1 MKTVFR
7 EFYNAKFSD
16 WDEIL
21 EHPKTLYV
29 FDTNVL
35 LSLYET
41 HTNTTEMLLKSI
53 ELIKG
58 QTWMPYQIGLEFQ
71 HNRLSTLNKSNDA
84 ISEKIKKVKEAYN
97 ILQAIVNDQY
107 VKPKDTNNN
116 VFIGQLNDL
125 NDALNAE
132 LNRRKQEIKEYLNN
146 DPVLERLENIFVDK
160 RIGLFFTEKEII
172 SIKDLAEKQW
182 KQGCGIGHEDRSKQG
197 VTHYPNDVW
206 LEDKYGDFVYV
217 EEIKR
222 YILQQNMTESQIEYL
237 VLVSNDNKKDF
248 WHKVNS
254 DKKVPQP
261 SFKKDI
267 LDVTKIKDFLF
278 LDSHDFLKKF
288 KDKVTGFSDVQ
299 KQEALDNA
307 KSLINNKFLS
317 TNTYKQISNNL
328 RMKEIQLELKDNFNN
343 KYKELIDILEDSV
356 DFDEFK
362 AKAGF
367 AEYTRDEIN
376 LFCKDFEDLF
386 GEKVEDNLFWR
397 RFELQ
402 GIPD

>member
-1 MKTVFR
+1 
-7 EFYNAKFSD
+7 
-16 WDEIL
+16 
-21 EHPKTLYV
+21 
-29 FDTNVL
+29 
-35 LSLYET
+35 
-41 HTNTTEMLLKSI
+41 
-53 ELIKG
+53 
-58 QTWMPYQIGLEFQ
+58 
-71 HNRLSTLNKSNDA
+71 
-84 ISEKIKKVKEAYN
+84 
-97 ILQAIVNDQY
+97 
-107 VKPKDTNNN
+107 
-116 VFIGQLNDL
+116 
-125 NDALNAE
+125 
-132 LNRRKQEIKEYLNN
+132 
-146 DPVLERLENIFVDK
+146 
-160 RIGLFFTEKEII
+160 
-172 SIKDLAEKQW
+172 
-182 KQGCGIGHEDRSKQG
+182 
-197 VTHYPNDVW
+197 
-206 LEDKYGDFVYV
+206 VYV

-307 KSLINNKFLS
+307 KSLISNKFLS

-328 RMKEIQLELKDNFNN
+328 RMKEIQLELEDNFNN

-376 LFCKDFEDLF
+376 LFEPTRLF
-386 GEKVEDNLFWR
+386 RRQFILSHATLAGSSSWR
-397 RFELQ
+397 
-402 GIPD
+402 

>member
-71 HNRLSTLNKSNDA
+71 RNRLSTLNKSNDA

-132 LNRRKQEIKEYLNN
+132 LDRRKQEIKEYLNN

-217 EEIKR
+217 EEIKCR
-222 YILQQNMTESQIEYL
+222 VNWSTQHSFPILAL
-237 VLVSNDNKKDF
+237 
-248 WHKVNS
+248 
-254 DKKVPQP
+254 
-261 SFKKDI
+261 
-267 LDVTKIKDFLF
+267 
-278 LDSHDFLKKF
+278 
-288 KDKVTGFSDVQ
+288 GF
-299 KQEALDNA
+299 
-307 KSLINNKFLS
+307 
-317 TNTYKQISNNL
+317 
-328 RMKEIQLELKDNFNN
+328 
-343 KYKELIDILEDSV
+343 
-356 DFDEFK
+356 
-362 AKAGF
+362 
-367 AEYTRDEIN
+367 
-376 LFCKDFEDLF
+376 
-386 GEKVEDNLFWR
+386 
-397 RFELQ
+397 
-402 GIPD
+402 